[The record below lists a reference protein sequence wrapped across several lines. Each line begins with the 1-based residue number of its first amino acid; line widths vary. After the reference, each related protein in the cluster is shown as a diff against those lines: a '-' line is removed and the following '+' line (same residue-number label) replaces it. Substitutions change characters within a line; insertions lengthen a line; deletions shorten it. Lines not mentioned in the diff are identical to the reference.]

1 MRVPPP
7 SAPTRTS
14 VRVLVL
20 AAAMALLAT
29 GCSQGPYE
37 TGGYRPDPSPGQA
50 QLVRT
55 PSPVSTELP
64 STDPPLV
71 QPLPGPSGAVPGTP
85 KAVVP
90 EASPGEDQ
98 DPGKNAPSN

>member
-7 SAPTRTS
+7 PAPPRTP
-14 VRVLVL
+14 VRALVL
-20 AAAMALLAT
+20 AAALGLMAT

-37 TGGYRPDPSPGQA
+37 SGGYRPQPSPGQA

-55 PSPVSTELP
+55 PSPVSTDLP

-90 EASPGEDQ
+90 EASPGEDTDGGNQ
-98 DPGKNAPSN
+98 PGN

>member
-7 SAPTRTS
+7 PPSGRASARA
-14 VRVLVL
+14 LVL
-20 AAAMALLAT
+20 AAALGLLAT
-29 GCSQGPYE
+29 GCSQGE
-37 TGGYRPDPSPGQA
+37 GEFGGYRPDTPPGQA
-50 QLVRT
+50 QIVRT
-55 PSPVSTELP
+55 PSPVSTDLP

-90 EASPGEDQ
+90 ETSP
-98 DPGKNAPSN
+98 S

>member
-7 SAPTRTS
+7 PAPS
-14 VRVLVL
+14 PVRALVL
-20 AAAMALLAT
+20 AAALGLLAT
-29 GCSQGPYE
+29 GCSQGPGE
-37 TGGYRPDPSPGQA
+37 LGGYRPDPSPGQA

-55 PSPVSTELP
+55 PSPVSTDLP

-85 KAVVP
+85 KAAVP
-90 EASPGEDQ
+90 DASLGEDQ
-98 DPGKNAPSN
+98 DGGKNAPGS